1 MKVQQTFTEENGTIK
16 TKKETDKTN
25 NPLEKENDELKLK
38 ENEAVI
44 HCLSYE
50 KHHELEVNNI
60 KERRLSLSELN
71 KSSDK
76 DIEKIAFNFDNKK
89 SEYSEKTICFENNEY
104 NEKNEKDREKL
115 NEISDPKNYGFKI
128 GISILATAVLIGI
141 IIGILYST
149 QVISFHV
156 NQTSQTNN
164 TAVNTSFT
172 TAEAE
177 SIVIG
182 SYWRLSNKTVVYAD
196 KGGIGNFQ
204 PNTIEDISE
213 NFDRGGIHTFEIDI
227 QALKTGEIIVFHDA
241 NTFEATGHDLNF
253 ESMSL
258 SEFQAADLRYVN
270 YYDGHMYSSNP
281 KVPLLTDFL
290 KTLCTL
296 DADNSLVFD
305 IKIPQMNSL
314 YAKSLIDT
322 KLIHPHA
329 AVMQSTSLW

>member
-76 DIEKIAFNFDNKK
+76 DIEKIAFNFYNKK

-182 SYWRLSNKTVVYAD
+182 SY
-196 KGGIGNFQ
+196 
-204 PNTIEDISE
+204 
-213 NFDRGGIHTFEIDI
+213 
-227 QALKTGEIIVFHDA
+227 
-241 NTFEATGHDLNF
+241 
-253 ESMSL
+253 
-258 SEFQAADLRYVN
+258 
-270 YYDGHMYSSNP
+270 
-281 KVPLLTDFL
+281 
-290 KTLCTL
+290 
-296 DADNSLVFD
+296 
-305 IKIPQMNSL
+305 
-314 YAKSLIDT
+314 
-322 KLIHPHA
+322 
-329 AVMQSTSLW
+329 